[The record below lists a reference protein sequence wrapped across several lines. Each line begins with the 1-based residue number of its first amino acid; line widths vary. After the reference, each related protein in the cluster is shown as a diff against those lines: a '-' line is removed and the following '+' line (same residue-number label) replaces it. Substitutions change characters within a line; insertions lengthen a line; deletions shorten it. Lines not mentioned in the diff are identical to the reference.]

1 MDGAPLRLSA
11 TPLYHALQGTAVDHA
26 RWRVH
31 RPDGSWRVL
40 TGSAE
45 PLRRA
50 DGSSAGAALIIRD
63 ETERLAAEEERS
75 RLIDALGRSNRE
87 LDQFAYVASHDLK
100 APLRGIGN
108 LAQWVLE
115 DMEGEPPAKVK
126 AHLDMM
132 RGRVQ
137 RMEALIDGIL
147 AYSRA
152 GRTRSAGQP
161 VPVTEVLQEVLLL
174 LAPPDTVRVEATTP
188 LPVLW
193 GERTALQQ
201 VLLNLL
207 GNAIKHGIGT
217 DTRIEVRAAEQD
229 DHWQVTVQDN
239 GPGVASQYHERIW
252 GMFQTLQSRDRV
264 EGTGIGLA
272 VVRKIIQAHGGRT
285 WVESEPG
292 NGAAFHFTW
301 PKTAEGRSA

>member
-1 MDGAPLRLSA
+1 
-11 TPLYHALQGTAVDHA
+11 
-26 RWRVH
+26 
-31 RPDGSWRVL
+31 
-40 TGSAE
+40 
-45 PLRRA
+45 
-50 DGSSAGAALIIRD
+50 
-63 ETERLAAEEERS
+63 
-75 RLIDALGRSNRE
+75 
-87 LDQFAYVASHDLK
+87 
-100 APLRGIGN
+100 
-108 LAQWVLE
+108 
-115 DMEGEPPAKVK
+115 
-126 AHLDMM
+126 
-132 RGRVQ
+132 
-137 RMEALIDGIL
+137 
-147 AYSRA
+147 
-152 GRTRSAGQP
+152 
-161 VPVTEVLQEVLLL
+161 VTEVLQEVLLL